1 MVGFNV
7 HVCHKDQRRNAPES
21 ILAVIPNT
29 HLGVHMIKYDVMAD
43 WMTSPI
49 LKHTLINYFRIM
61 SSRYVW
67 SGCLAV

>member
-43 WMTSPI
+43 
-49 LKHTLINYFRIM
+49 
-61 SSRYVW
+61 
-67 SGCLAV
+67 